1 MMMLTDK
8 QREYIDRSEFLL
20 VHRETNE
27 VKAVGNEVVEDKY
40 LAMLPSLF
48 SRANKIVLCGRNTAE
63 GDVVCRAVELP
74 LGFAVI
80 AITYPSAV
88 AREDAVYGDDGERVV
103 SELWDLWDN
112 CSA

>member
-1 MMMLTDK
+1 MMLTDK
-8 QREYIDRSEFLL
+8 QQEYVNRSEFLL
-20 VHRETNE
+20 VHRETDE

-40 LAMLPSLF
+40 LAMLPDLF
-48 SRANKIVLCGRNTAE
+48 ARENKIVLCGRYTAE
-63 GDVVCRAVELP
+63 GAVTCRAVELP

-88 AREDAVYGDDGERVV
+88 ARQDAVYRDDGERVV